1 LRVFLC
7 PPQPLQ
13 RDESGIVLIL
23 FALLI
28 IPLLLVV
35 AIAID
40 FSQTLVVK
48 RQLTAA
54 VDAAALTL
62 GTLPTLDDAEAEAKA
77 EDYIRAHYP
86 GGAIGRLTGFSVL
99 REGEAVE
106 VSATAEID
114 TSFLRVAGYDTLT
127 VAVNSRVQRKQNKLE
142 VVMALDNTGS
152 MGGWKIVALK
162 DAANTLVDTLFG
174 EETEAPAVKIGLVP
188 FANAVNIGRLMRGT
202 AIMDEA
208 TPAAINGEQITNGGT
223 VISMFRVFDE
233 LGVAWGGC
241 VRARTESFDTSDAP
255 PTSADRRTL
264 FTPYFAPDEP
274 LLAWPLLSANNYFG
288 IDTTPQHAFTHYQG
302 RSNVNAN
309 GPNFNC
315 PAVVQP
321 LTNVKSTITT
331 AIAAMNPNGQTVI
344 PEGLAWGWRL
354 ISPGLP
360 FTAGAPYDDQDTI
373 KVVILLTDGDNDV
386 NSGANQNGA
395 YKSKYSAY
403 GYAVDGH
410 LGAVNGSQADAVL
423 NQKTADV
430 CANIK
435 ANKDQDE
442 TDQDIIVYTIV
453 FDVKAG
459 SKTETLMENC
469 ASDPGKYFNSPT
481 ASDLQ
486 GAFESIALGLNKLR
500 VAR

>member
-7 PPQPLQ
+7 LPQRLQ
-13 RDESGIVLIL
+13 RDERGIVLIL

-35 AIAID
+35 AVAID

-62 GTLPTLDDAEAEAKA
+62 GALPTLDDAEAEAKA

-106 VSATAEID
+106 VSATAEVD
-114 TSFLRVAGYDTLT
+114 TSFLRVAGYDTLHVT
-127 VAVNSRVQRKQNKLE
+127 VNSRVLRKQNKLE

-152 MGGWKIVALK
+152 MGGWKMVALK

-174 EETEAPAVKIGLVP
+174 EETEAPAVRIGLVP
-188 FANAVNIGRLMRGT
+188 FANAVNIGPGMRGT

-208 TPAAINGEQITNGGT
+208 TPAAINGEQITNAGT

-233 LGVAWGGC
+233 LRVAWRGC

-255 PTSADRRTL
+255 PTAADRRTL

-288 IDTTPQHAFTHYQG
+288 LDVTPQHDFGHYTN

-315 PAVVQP
+315 PAAVQP

-360 FTAGAPYDDQDTI
+360 FTTGAPYDDQDTI

-386 NSGANQNGA
+386 NPNTNGV

-403 GYAVDGH
+403 GYVVDGH

-430 CANIK
+430 CTNIK
-435 ANKDQDE
+435 ANKDQDAA
-442 TDQDIIVYTIV
+442 DQDIILYTVV
-453 FDVKAG
+453 FGVGAG
-459 SKTETLMENC
+459 SETETLMRNC
-469 ASDPGKYFNSPT
+469 ASDPGKYFDSPT
-481 ASDLQ
+481 AGDLQ
-486 GAFESIALGLNKLR
+486 SAFESIALGLNKLR